1 MDKFFR
7 KTIKIWRGLILV
19 FALFLALFVVLS
31 DMGERYE
38 GFINDALHTQAPT
51 ATGKG
56 ETNYFPSKYGD
67 LNAENCAKLIADEN
81 AFNIQAME
89 EGAVL
94 IRNKDNAL
102 PLAASER
109 SITLFGNHSAE
120 GRDVAKQ
127 GPVYATNAGGSGF
140 KAARGGSLYNAFKKA
155 GFEINDTMYNA
166 YKNSG
171 VERVSTSTSGKIGE
185 VPRSFYTSALRSS
198 YDSKYN
204 DVAVVLFTRYGGEGV
219 DLKTT
224 DSDGVP
230 QLSFHKDEEDL
241 LKMIKESGKFGK
253 TVVLINSPFPMDL
266 EWIEDYEKYGVDAC
280 LAFGAA
286 GDTGFI
292 GIANLLTG
300 KADPSGHLTDTY
312 ATNSLSSPAMRNF
325 GSFTFANHN
334 VPYENTYTIY
344 AEGIYVGYK
353 YYETRYQDQVLDVNN
368 ATSEKGK
375 YASASG
381 WNYAEEM
388 AYTFGHGLSYANFTQ
403 EVKSITWDTEKH
415 EVKAVVNVKNDGV
428 PAGSAYTGKSQAVV
442 QLYAQA
448 SYEAG
453 QAEKSAIQLIG
464 FGKTEPLGKG
474 EDVDITIEVDDYLFA
489 SYDATAVNGAD
500 PTKQGCYVFDE
511 GDYYFA
517 IGNNAHDALN
527 NILAVTN
534 PTATL
539 FDETGATVTGD
550 ADKVRTH
557 NLAELDNKTHATSK
571 TTGEPICN
579 HLQEIDYNYYK
590 TDKSITYLTRSDWNT
605 YPDEYRG
612 LTVNDA
618 LKTDLNGKSY
628 KKDTSVS
635 VKDIKTGVDSDIKF
649 VDMRDVAY
657 DDPKW
662 NTFLDQ
668 LTVNDLAMI
677 CGETM
682 GNKVIETVSKPPNN
696 NTDGPK
702 GIGSSYV
709 KGDGS
714 GITLYVDQVVMSST
728 FNLALSTRRGELFAE
743 DGLYSGYSMV
753 FGPGADWHRTPY
765 AGRNSEYYSEDP
777 NMSFLCGAAQCKAM
791 QKGGLIPAIK
801 HFVGN
806 DQETNRHGIATFA
819 TEQGFREGSLR
830 CFEGALRD
838 DKGGALGTMT
848 CFNRVGATAGAA
860 SRAVLID
867 ILRNEWGFKGVNLTD
882 SSKDASDYVHT
893 EECVFNGTDMF
904 NNDASRADAILK
916 LIKQGKDG
924 QILRSVREINKH
936 YYYAYSR
943 SNLIN
948 GLTHD
953 SQVEGFTPW
962 WQTALK
968 AFTITFGVLTG
979 LMAAMFIA
987 SEVMNGLAEAKAAKG
1002 ENTAADADAQAK
1014 ENDDE

>member
-38 GFINDALHTQAPT
+38 GFINDALGTQAPT

-56 ETNYFPSKYGD
+56 ETNYFPSKYGE

-81 AFNIQAME
+81 AFNIQAMK
-89 EGAVL
+89 EGAVML
-94 IRNKDNAL
+94 RNRDNAL
-102 PLAASER
+102 PLAADER
-109 SITLFGNHSAE
+109 SITLFGAHVAE
-120 GRDVAKQ
+120 GSDVAKK

-140 KAARGGSLYNAFKKA
+140 KAARGGSLYSAFERA
-155 GFEINDTMYNA
+155 GFEINDTLYNA
-166 YKNSG
+166 YKNSPT
-171 VERVSTSTSGKIGE
+171 VRVSTSTAGDIGE
-185 VPRSFYTSALRSS
+185 ESISFYTPALQSS
-198 YDSKYN
+198 YADKYN
-204 DVAVVLFTRYGGEGV
+204 DAAIVLLTRYGGEGV

-224 DSDGVP
+224 DADGVP
-230 QLSFHKDEEDL
+230 QLSFHKDEADL
-241 LKMIKESGKFGK
+241 LKMIKASGKFGK
-253 TVVLINSPFPMDL
+253 TVVLVNSPFPMDL
-266 EWIEDYEKYGVDAC
+266 EWIEDYETYGVDAC

-292 GIANLLTG
+292 GIAELLTG
-300 KADPSGHLTDTY
+300 EADPSGHLADTY
-312 ATNSLSSPAMRNF
+312 ATSSLSSPAMRNF

-334 VPYENTYTIY
+334 VPYENVYTVY

-353 YYETRYQDQVLDVNN
+353 YYETRYQDQVLGKNN
-368 ATSEKGK
+368 AASSKGA
-375 YASASG
+375 YASSG
-381 WNYAEEM
+381 DWDYAEEM
-388 AYTFGHGLSYANFTQ
+388 AYTFGHGLSYARFEQN
-403 EVKSITWDTEKH
+403 VKSIIWDTQKH
-415 EVKAVVNVKNDGV
+415 EVTAEIEVTNLGA
-428 PAGSAYTGKSQAVV
+428 PQGSNYTGKSQSVV

-448 SYEAG
+448 PYEAG
-453 QAEKSAIQLIG
+453 QAEKSAVQLIG
-464 FGKTEPLGKG
+464 FAKTEELGKG
-474 EDVDITIEVDDYLFA
+474 ETVTVPIKVDDYLFA

-500 PTKQGCYVFDE
+500 TTKQGCYVFDA

-517 IGNNAHDALN
+517 IGDNAHDALN
-527 NILAVTN
+527 NILAVTA
-534 PTATL
+534 PEAQL

-550 ADKVRTH
+550 AEKVVKH
-557 NLAELDNKTHATSK
+557 NLAELDNKTHAASK
-571 TTGEPICN
+571 STGEPVCN
-579 HLQEIDYNYYK
+579 HLQEIDYNYYR
-590 TDKSITYLTRSDWNT
+590 TDKSVTYLTRADWNT
-605 YPDEYRG
+605 FPDEYRG

-618 LKTDLNGKSY
+618 LKTDLQGKSY
-628 KKDTSVS
+628 RKDPSVTVGS
-635 VKDIKTGVDSDIKF
+635 VKTGVDSDIKF

-662 NTFLDQ
+662 DTFLDQ
-668 LTVNDLAMI
+668 LSVNDLAMI

-682 GNKVIETVSKPPNN
+682 GNKVVQTVGKPPNN

-702 GIGSSYV
+702 GIGSTYV
-709 KGDGS
+709 KGNGT
-714 GITLYVDQVVMSST
+714 GITLYVDEVVMAST
-728 FNLALSTRRGELFAE
+728 FNLELSTQRGELFAE

-806 DQETNRHGIATFA
+806 DQETNRHGVATFA
-819 TEQGFREGSLR
+819 SEQGFREGSLR

-904 NNDASRADAILK
+904 NNDASRADEILK

-953 SQVEGFTPW
+953 SVVSEFVPW
-962 WQTALK
+962 WQTALS
-968 AFTITFGVLTG
+968 AGTIVFAVLTG
-979 LMAAMFIA
+979 LMAAMFVA
-987 SEVMNGLAEAKAAKG
+987 SEVFKGLSEAKAAKAG
-1002 ENTAADADAQAK
+1002 NDSAEGDAENK
-1014 ENDDE
+1014 EVGDE